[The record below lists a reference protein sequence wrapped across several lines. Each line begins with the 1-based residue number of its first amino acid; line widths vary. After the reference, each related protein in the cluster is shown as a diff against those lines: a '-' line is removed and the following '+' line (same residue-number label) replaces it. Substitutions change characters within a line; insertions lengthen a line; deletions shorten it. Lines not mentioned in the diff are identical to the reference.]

1 MFIICLVRING
12 NIGFAYNVWLGLF
25 GCMSATTLF
34 IYCWGAFGGF
44 YLKRLTVTVL
54 AMMLNGLT

>member
-1 MFIICLVRING
+1 MA

-25 GCMSATTLF
+25 GCMSTSVLF

-54 AMMLNGLT
+54 ATLLNGLALK